1 MKPSPSILL
10 NGSRILNSEV
20 SLNKL
25 KDRLRQ
31 ATSIPPTSSQN
42 RDTEREQ
49 KPSNHTI
56 SKRKDLLNARKAT
69 YSQIPRVAKNEGF
82 NLTLRNND
90 ETDSSQNEA
99 SFISKK
105 PINELFTSNIIPKP
119 NQRPKQRSSS
129 KSKSSLL
136 SSITSPT
143 SASGITNRNNWGAH
157 GNIKLSQTSTA
168 KTTLQAK
175 SEFDSIVQDWITT
188 NWVNEQQTQIQHR
201 PCHFFVHDKLLY
213 NNFSLFDALIRLISS
228 SYPSFKITN
237 KSHIDQMKQLW
248 NRGLTQFNIR
258 DKDMKRVLIIRK
270 FRELIKNTFF
280 PFARF
285 YPEIKYFINSEMKEH
300 SFFSNFEQSVQT
312 NLIVNQATLN
322 ELKNLSNLNDN
333 NYFTIIKDKEF
344 SLLNLDY
351 QGMIEYYVDQNFTA
365 GVALNTIKYKFN
377 FGNKMDDS
385 VNVENFENMVAQRE
399 DLHDFLILTND
410 QNSSMEYFRIIRQ
423 INKKIGDSKASK
435 GSVVFL
441 NNDAAKVAS
450 LSGEKFYGSN
460 DYYSIKDFRQ
470 IYDVLE
476 EL

>member
-1 MKPSPSILL
+1 MKPTPSILL
-10 NGSRILNSEV
+10 NGTRILNSEV
-20 SLNKL
+20 SLSQL

-31 ATSIPPTSSQN
+31 ATSIPSSSSQN

-49 KPSNHTI
+49 KSNIHSIT
-56 SKRKDLLNARKAT
+56 KRKDYSNYRKAT
-69 YSQIPRVAKNEGF
+69 YNQIPRVAKNEGF
-82 NLTLRNND
+82 NFSLRNDGFQD
-90 ETDSSQNEA
+90 ESS
-99 SFISKK
+99 SISQK
-105 PINELFTSNIIPKP
+105 PTNELFTSNIKP
-119 NQRPKQRSSS
+119 NSKQIPKQRSNS
-129 KSKSSLL
+129 KPKPSLL
-136 SSITSPT
+136 SSIITPT
-143 SASGITNRNNWGAH
+143 SSTGISRNNRNNWGAH
-157 GNIKLSQTSTA
+157 GNIKLSETSTA

-213 NNFSLFDALIRLISS
+213 NNFSLFEALIRLISG

-237 KSHIDQMKQLW
+237 DSHLDKMKLLW
-248 NRGLTQFNIR
+248 DRGLIQFNIR

-270 FRELIKNTFF
+270 FRDLIKKSFF

-285 YPEIKYFINSEMKEH
+285 YPEIKYFINSEMRDH
-300 SFFSNFEQSVQT
+300 SFFSTFEESVQT

-322 ELKNLSNLNDN
+322 ELKNLSNLNDD

-351 QGMIEYYVDQNFTA
+351 QGMIKYYVDQNFTA

-385 VNVENFENMVAQRE
+385 VNVEKFTNMVAQRK

-410 QNSSMEYFRIIRQ
+410 QNASMEYFRIIKQ

-441 NNDAAKVAS
+441 NNNAAKTDS

-460 DYYSIKDFRQ
+460 DYYSIKEFRQ

-476 EL
+476 KL